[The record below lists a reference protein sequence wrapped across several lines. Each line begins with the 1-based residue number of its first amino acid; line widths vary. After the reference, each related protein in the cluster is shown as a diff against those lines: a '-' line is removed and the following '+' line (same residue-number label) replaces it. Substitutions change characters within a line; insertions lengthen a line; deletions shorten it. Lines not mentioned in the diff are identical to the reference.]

1 MIVTMKNKILLL
13 SLLMV
18 LMAPLQTLAQKV
30 NEWEPAAIT
39 ETSDSTQNV
48 KAKSTPK
55 VPGVLKVGFGPAW
68 VISKM
73 YVSSNEYYKDQ
84 GGYEMMVNFEDF
96 GDSYWGFSADLNF
109 NSTSYK
115 NVADISLL
123 HMGCGVLFG
132 GVMGRHWRLTLGMGL
147 GVSIYWEKTD
157 TNGYP
162 YYYTYDKSSEVG
174 LGLLSRVSLDYMF
187 NDSWGIGIDLNRSI
201 AFMKDYS
208 GISKSNNEISGI
220 ARMAIMLGVRKYI

>member
-1 MIVTMKNKILLL
+1 MIVTMKNQILLL

-73 YVSSNEYYKDQ
+73 YVSSNEYYTNQ

-109 NSTSYK
+109 NRTSYK

-147 GVSIYWEKTD
+147 GVSIYWEETEI
-157 TNGYP
+157 NGFRYN
-162 YYYTYDKSSEVG
+162 YAYNKSTEVG
-174 LGLLSRVSLDYMF
+174 LGLMSRIGLDYML
-187 NDSWGIGIDLNRSI
+187 NDNWGIGIDLNRSLT
-201 AFMKDYS
+201 FMKDNS
-208 GISKSNNEISGI
+208 GISRANNEQSGI
-220 ARMAIMLGVRKYI
+220 ARLSVMLGVRKYI